1 MSLTT
6 NADGSIILTPLII
19 NQYLKPRAFISRH
32 ILNPKNLSIQWHANK
47 KTWMTTQIFEQFM
60 LYFERR
66 MVSAEKERVLL
77 LVDNFSRHQVPNV
90 GSRLRVTRL
99 EFLPPNTTSH
109 FQPMDVGII
118 ASFKAQYK
126 KLLIQHQID
135 CISTNKSFAIDVYQT
150 VPMLEK
156 AWRNGVTPTT
166 IQNCWRYMGILSI
179 LVENEV
185 LQEQQRK
192 EVEEVFAVLKQL
204 SLISSKTETPN
215 MNVERYLNYELEF
228 DLNNPYQHTDEQIIE
243 MLPSQ
248 QQGSEYKDS
257 DPDEAN
263 PHDIVEEVVGF
274 KDVGSALQTLKKF
287 LEQRPN
293 DTMLSIR
300 NIEVLKK
307 EVESLRVAKSCQ
319 STIDSFFRRT

>member
-1 MSLTT
+1 
-6 NADGSIILTPLII
+6 
-19 NQYLKPRAFISRH
+19 
-32 ILNPKNLSIQWHANK
+32 
-47 KTWMTTQIFEQFM
+47 MTTQIFEQFM

-66 MVSAEKERVLL
+66 MVSAQKDKVLL
-77 LVDNFSRHQVPNV
+77 LVDNFSGHQVPNV
-90 GSRLRVTRL
+90 ASRLRVTQL
-99 EFLPPNTTSH
+99 EFLPPNTTSR
-109 FQPMDVGII
+109 FQPMDAGII

-135 CISTNKSFAIDVYQT
+135 CISIGKSFVIDVYEAVT
-150 VPMLEK
+150 MLEK

-166 IQNCWRYMGILSI
+166 IQNCWRHTRILSV

-192 EVEEVFAVLKQL
+192 EIEEVATVLEQL
-204 SLISSKTETPN
+204 SLISSETETPN
-215 MNVERYLNYELEF
+215 MNAQEYLNYELEF
-228 DLNNPYQHTDEQIIE
+228 DLNNPYQPTDEEIIE

-248 QQGSEYKDS
+248 QQGSEHVDS

-263 PHDIVEEVVGF
+263 PNDVVEEVVSF
-274 KDVGSALQTLKKF
+274 KDVGSVFQTLKKF

-300 NIEVLKK
+300 NIEALEK
-307 EVESLRVAKSCQ
+307 EVESWRVAETRQ
-319 STIDSFFRRT
+319 STIDSFFQRT